1 MPMAG
6 WFREHW
12 RTLAAAGVFAVLGA
26 AVHLG
31 ERGGSDPGDRVRAD
45 ARRMHCLEAKQ
56 RPELLRAAIRLGA
69 AAPGSTDAAVRP
81 MKGGRPGAPLTLD
94 EWSRKDPDGFS
105 RVCAP
110 LAALTGN
117 KALQDPP
124 PAPPLWRRVLTNPV
138 FTLVLGGLLTA
149 ATSASAARSVRRQ
162 TLADQLNTAA
172 AEYHKAAQS
181 MRLARAWE
189 QPTDKAGLEG
199 RRVELGAAILRA
211 GLPDADWRNLDRLL
225 DESHRTLIGN
235 PFDTA
240 AADRAVRRLEQA
252 LRQAVRGEP
261 VPGEEIERAQHSA
274 EGRP

>member
-1 MPMAG
+1 MRPSPSTSGAG
-6 WFREHW
+6 
-12 RTLAAAGVFAVLGA
+12 RT
-26 AVHLG
+26 
-31 ERGGSDPGDRVRAD
+31 RTGSPA
-45 ARRMHCLEAKQ
+45 
-56 RPELLRAAIRLGA
+56 
-69 AAPGSTDAAVRP
+69 
-81 MKGGRPGAPLTLD
+81 
-94 EWSRKDPDGFS
+94 
-105 RVCAP
+105 CAP

-172 AEYHKAAQS
+172 AEYLKTAQS

-189 QPTDKAGLEG
+189 QPSDKAGLEG

-225 DESHRTLIGN
+225 DGAHRALVGTE
-235 PFDTA
+235 FETA

-261 VPGEEIERAQHSA
+261 VPGGESERGQHSA